1 MSRTFRLLVSIILLF
16 VVCTLGVKALSVEDL
31 RSEEVREPDEVHSLF
46 YNSKGERVATLS
58 LMERGYYSEDVISF
72 RVHVWHREGWK
83 TRSLKLV
90 ITPNVSAE
98 VYLKTPDGYPW
109 NPLKLQRSKDDPNSV
124 VLEIPDLGFQGVGST
139 RLDFIVIPLERTNT
153 ILITVKA
160 ELELSEEFKR
170 YRGESVI
177 GIQLKKK

>member
-1 MSRTFRLLVSIILLF
+1 MDKSSRLLISIILLF
-16 VVCTLGVKALSVEDL
+16 VVCTLSVKALSVEDL

-46 YNSKGERVATLS
+46 YNSKDERVATLS
-58 LMERGYYSEDVISF
+58 IMERGYYSENVISF
-72 RVHVWHREGWK
+72 RVHVWHREGGK
-83 TRSLKLV
+83 LRSLRLV

-139 RLDFIVIPLERTNT
+139 RLDFIVIPLERTNI
-153 ILITVKA
+153 ILITLKA

-170 YRGESVI
+170 YRGESVTD
-177 GIQLKKK
+177 IQLKKK

>member
-16 VVCTLGVKALSVEDL
+16 VICTLGVKALSVEDL
-31 RSEEVREPDEVHSLF
+31 RNEKVAETGEVHSLF

-83 TRSLKLV
+83 TKSLKLV

-109 NPLKLQRSKDDPNSV
+109 
-124 VLEIPDLGFQGVGST
+124 
-139 RLDFIVIPLERTNT
+139 
-153 ILITVKA
+153 
-160 ELELSEEFKR
+160 
-170 YRGESVI
+170 
-177 GIQLKKK
+177 